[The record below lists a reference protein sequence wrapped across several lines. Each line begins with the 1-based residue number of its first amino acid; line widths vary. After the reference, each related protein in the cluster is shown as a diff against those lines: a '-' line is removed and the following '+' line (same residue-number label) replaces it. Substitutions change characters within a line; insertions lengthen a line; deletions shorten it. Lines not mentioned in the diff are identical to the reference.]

1 MANRKQGSMTAI
13 IAIDARLVP
22 VLSLSRKK
30 SGKPNRRAAAKHT
43 ICRLVRLNATFVL
56 TLDKSLGTGTYAK
69 KKPPFSGFGVA
80 VIFHKGNQG
89 KCQFMPFARPYFMGV
104 IRVKVGSYFRRFALK
119 ISTLP
124 LTRR

>member
-1 MANRKQGSMTAI
+1 MYKRQI

-56 TLDKSLGTGTYAK
+56 TLDTS
-69 KKPPFSGFGVA
+69 
-80 VIFHKGNQG
+80 
-89 KCQFMPFARPYFMGV
+89 
-104 IRVKVGSYFRRFALK
+104 
-119 ISTLP
+119 LP
-124 LTRR
+124 LPVISVSYTHLDVYKRQVPSTPKGEQFSLSSDTVL